1 MCGEYDPREQMGTK
15 DEEPS
20 GCLWMQTLEL
30 AVKDGRTYEMVQ
42 AEHVRDDDNGVSV
55 VC

>member
-1 MCGEYDPREQMGTK
+1 MCDEYDPREQMGAK
-15 DEEPS
+15 DEELS

-30 AVKDGRTYEMVQ
+30 AVNDGRTYEMVQ
-42 AEHVRDDDNGVSV
+42 AEHVRDAGHDVVV